1 MDATKLAA
9 IVSVIL
15 ALSIASERI
24 VEIIKGFI
32 PALDKATDGER
43 AEGQRRSYLHILA
56 VIAGVMTAYLARD
69 YIPPEIAKSTEPTVT
84 N

>member
-15 ALSIASERI
+15 ALGIASERI

-32 PALDKATDGER
+32 PALDKATGDER
-43 AEGQRRSYLHILA
+43 AEG
-56 VIAGVMTAYLARD
+56 
-69 YIPPEIAKSTEPTVT
+69 
-84 N
+84 